1 MNDKYRGQITIMADN
16 YNSNAEYEQAVLRQI
31 MLLIGNRYQLKI
43 YTELG
48 EKAQVIIE
56 YGYDNPDFRDN
67 LVWLDDEELESL
79 ICKRL
84 SLEKNK
90 EGEE

>member
-1 MNDKYRGQITIMADN
+1 MSDKYRGQIVIMADN

-31 MLLIGNRYQLKI
+31 MLLMGNIYQLKI

-56 YGYDNPDFRDN
+56 YGYDNPDFRDI
-67 LVWLDDEELESL
+67 LVWLDEEEFDAV
-79 ICKRL
+79 RNFRW
-84 SLEKNK
+84 EKENK

>member
-1 MNDKYRGQITIMADN
+1 MGDNYRGQITIMADN